1 MCTDEPLSDEI
12 SADIDIGEVYN
23 SILLG
28 IKCKIT
34 MTFTFTEPPHTD
46 LLGLLRGALAHKSKA
61 KQQIRLLLLPNSQ
74 ASGIHFGTDEE

>member
-1 MCTDEPLSDEI
+1 
-12 SADIDIGEVYN
+12 
-23 SILLG
+23 
-28 IKCKIT
+28 

>member
-1 MCTDEPLSDEI
+1 M
-12 SADIDIGEVYN
+12 GNVYN
-23 SILLG
+23 SIVSG
-28 IKCKIT
+28 VKCQIT

-74 ASGIHFGTDEE
+74 ASGIHFSTDEE